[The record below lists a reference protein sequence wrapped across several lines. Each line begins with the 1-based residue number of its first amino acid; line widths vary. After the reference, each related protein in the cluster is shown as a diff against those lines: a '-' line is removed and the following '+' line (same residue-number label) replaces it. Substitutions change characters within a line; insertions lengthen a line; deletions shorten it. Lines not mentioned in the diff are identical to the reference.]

1 MKNFKYLL
9 ATFTVAASLCACS
22 TGEYVVDLKTPITVE
37 NINQGTKAVCVANV
51 TDNRLFIGNE
61 AKPNLPS
68 GAILSKDYKARSYAR
83 LKTLGE
89 QSGALLLPQNK
100 TVASLFKDL
109 LEQALRESGYQV
121 VSEVAAENSNDV
133 AIMAVDIKKFW
144 TYAGLDKLNA
154 DIVNEVEIDVYAQ
167 NNGTQKKLTLKNK
180 QTKKVLTD
188 TKGQYKTTTEASIA
202 NIYHL
207 ALEKLPLI
215 LGK

>member
-1 MKNFKYLL
+1 
-9 ATFTVAASLCACS
+9 
-22 TGEYVVDLKTPITVE
+22 
-37 NINQGTKAVCVANV
+37 
-51 TDNRLFIGNE
+51 
-61 AKPNLPS
+61 
-68 GAILSKDYKARSYAR
+68 
-83 LKTLGE
+83 
-89 QSGALLLPQNK
+89 
-100 TVASLFKDL
+100 
-109 LEQALRESGYQV
+109 
-121 VSEVAAENSNDV
+121 
-133 AIMAVDIKKFW
+133 MAVDIKKFW

-154 DIVNEVEIDVYAQ
+154 DIVNEVEIDVYSQ

>member
-37 NINQGTKAVCVANV
+37 NINQGTKAVCVADV

-121 VSEVAAENSNDV
+121 VSEVAAENSNQINQGIAEQTISV
-133 AIMAVDIKKFW
+133 
-144 TYAGLDKLNA
+144 Y
-154 DIVNEVEIDVYAQ
+154 NEIINE
-167 NNGTQKKLTLKNK
+167 
-180 QTKKVLTD
+180 
-188 TKGQYKTTTEASIA
+188 
-202 NIYHL
+202 
-207 ALEKLPLI
+207 
-215 LGK
+215 